1 MRKNASILALVS
13 VLTCIVL
20 VNSATAASISFS
32 DKVEFVTDL
41 PPNNMA
47 QISLPSFDTQGGTLT
62 LNSVLV
68 EIFHQGSDQM
78 AADNDDPFRP
88 AVVRGRMFRTF
99 TATGPGVVAGGNNV
113 TSTPFVNLDP
123 DNGDLVIFDPTGPD
137 GVNFGVLAY
146 GPLLAHSSNPA
157 TALYATP
164 VPGLVNFDIEATL
177 MSQDLQFQGQAPDA
191 WTLEVENPRLS
202 VTVKVTYDYVPE
214 PSTLSLLGLG
224 LVGLVR
230 RSRR

>member
-1 MRKNASILALVS
+1 MKKLGFNLAVAVAL
-13 VLTCIVL
+13 LG
-20 VNSATAASISFS
+20 ATFSISAKADTIS
-32 DKVEFVTDL
+32 YMGKVDFVTDL

-47 QISLPSFDTQGGTLT
+47 QIQLPSFDTQGGTLT

-68 EIFHQGSDQM
+68 EVFHQGSVQM

-99 TATGPGVVAGGNNV
+99 TATGPGVVTGGNNI
-113 TSTPFVNLDP
+113 TSTAFVNLDP
-123 DNGDLVIFDPTGPD
+123 DDGDLVVFDPSGPD
-137 GVNFGVLAY
+137 GVNFGVIGY

-191 WTLEVENPRLS
+191 WTLEVENPQLS

-224 LVGLVR
+224 LVGLIR
-230 RSRR
+230 RGRR

>member
-1 MRKNASILALVS
+1 MKKFSLVPVVAIAL
-13 VLTCIVL
+13 L
-20 VNSATAASISFS
+20 SATFSLSANADTISFQ

-41 PPNNMA
+41 PPNNMM
-47 QISLPSFDTQGGTLT
+47 QIQLPSFDTQGGTLT

-68 EIFHQGSDQM
+68 EIFHQGSVEM

-99 TATGPGVVAGGNNV
+99 AATGPGVVAGGNNV
-113 TSTPFVNLDP
+113 TSTAFVNLSAD
-123 DNGDLVIFDPTGPD
+123 DGDLVVFDPSGPD
-137 GVNFGVLAY
+137 GVDFGTIGY

-157 TALYATP
+157 TVLYATP
-164 VPGLVNFDIEATL
+164 GPGLVNFDVEATL

-224 LVGLVR
+224 LVGLIR